1 MVVPFTRHYHCA
13 IIFQMKVVATIG
25 RHVDVQVFPEFRR
38 ELPVR
43 WLRQVAKTAL
53 SHGLDATATGTNN
66 GAIRSSMSLVIADD
80 ETVQGLNRDY
90 RGLDETTDVLAFSSQ
105 HSGHY
110 EGDGAPPDVESHDP
124 FITPEDDGFVGEVVV
139 SHPQCVRQAEAQGR
153 SPRDELALLIVH
165 GVLHLLGYDHLESGD
180 EREMQSLE
188 KTCLADV
195 GIQGMCP

>member
-1 MVVPFTRHYHCA
+1 
-13 IIFQMKVVATIG
+13 MKAVATVV

-66 GAIRSSMSLVIADD
+66 EAMRSSMSLVIADD

-105 HSGHY
+105 HSGQY
-110 EGDGAPPDVESHDP
+110 EGDGTPPEIESHDP
-124 FITPEDDGFVGEVVV
+124 FITPKDDGFVGEVVV
-139 SHPQCVRQAEAQGR
+139 SHPQCVRQAEAQGQ

-165 GVLHLLGYDHLESGD
+165 GVLHLLGYDHLEPGE
-180 EREMQSLE
+180 EREMQALE

-195 GIQGMCP
+195 GIQGMRP

>member
-1 MVVPFTRHYHCA
+1 
-13 IIFQMKVVATIG
+13 MKAVATVG
-25 RHVDVQVFPEFRR
+25 RHVDVQVFPDFRR

-43 WLRQVAKTAL
+43 WLREVAKTAL
-53 SHGLDATATGTNN
+53 SHGLDATATGTSNN

-124 FITPEDDGFVGEVVV
+124 FIMPEDDGFVGEVVV
-139 SHPQCVRQAEAQGR
+139 SYPQCLRQAKAQER

-165 GVLHLLGYDHLESGD
+165 GVLHLAGHEHLEADDTAIMSAKERAALQSIFQSG
-180 EREMQSLE
+180 
-188 KTCLADV
+188 T
-195 GIQGMCP
+195 GNG

>member
-1 MVVPFTRHYHCA
+1 M
-13 IIFQMKVVATIG
+13 
-25 RHVDVQVFPEFRR
+25 DVQVFPDFRR

-43 WLRQVAKTAL
+43 WLREVAKTAL
-53 SHGLDATATGTNN
+53 SHGIYATATDTNNN
-66 GAIRSSMSLVIADD
+66 GATHSSMSLVIADD

-110 EGDGAPPDVESHDP
+110 EGDGPPPDVESHGP
-124 FITPEDDGFVGEVVV
+124 FITPEDDGFVGEVVI
-139 SHPQCVRQAEAQGR
+139 SHPQCLKQAKAQGR

-165 GVLHLLGYDHLESGD
+165 GVLHLLGYDHLEPYD
-180 EREMQSLE
+180 EREMQALE

-195 GIQGMCP
+195 GIQGLRP